1 MFKNISL
8 EQAFNLIKQND
19 SIIIIDIR
27 DKEDFQKRHIKNA
40 INLSIYELERIKKI
54 APSFESTII
63 IYCYSGIRS
72 IAASEKLLELG
83 YTNVY
88 NIKKG
93 YR

>member
-8 EQAFNLIKQND
+8 EQAFNLINQD
-19 SIIIIDIR
+19 SSVIIIDIR

-40 INLSIYELERIKKI
+40 INLSIFEIEKIKKI

-63 IYCYSGIRS
+63 VYCYSGIRS

-83 YTNVY
+83 YTNIY

-93 YR
+93 YK